1 MTKTAAIIGAGF
13 GGLALAI
20 RLQSAGVAT
29 TIIEARDKPGGRGYY
44 WEKDGFTFDGGP
56 TVITDPPCLEELWAL
71 SGHKMADDIELM
83 PVFPF
88 YRLNWADGTNFDY
101 SNDAVGL
108 KAEIEKLNPDDVEG
122 YRKFLEYSKGVF
134 KEGYQKLG
142 SVAFLDFASMIKA
155 APALM
160 KYQAWRSVYS
170 IVSSY
175 VKDEKLR
182 EALSFHTLLV
192 GGNPMSTSAIYALIH
207 TIEKEGGVWFA
218 KGGTNQLVAAMVT
231 HFERLGGTVRLGD
244 PVAEIETRGDK
255 VIGVRT
261 KSGWRMDCD
270 VAASNGDLMHTYKDL
285 LTSNKRGERA
295 AKSLNRKSWSPSL
308 FVLHLGIKGTW
319 PGIPHHMIL
328 FGPRYKGLLDDIY
341 KNGILPK
348 DFSLYL
354 HHPTVTDPSLAPEG
368 CSTFYVL
375 APVAHMGK
383 APLDWDGDV
392 GEALKE
398 RILDELE
405 RRLIPDIRSRIM
417 TQFHYTPADFGR
429 DLSAHLGSAFSLEP
443 VLWQSAFFRAHNRD
457 DAIPNLFFVGAGTHP
472 GAGIPGVV
480 GSAKATAAL
489 MLEEMA

>member
-101 SNDAVGL
+101 SNDPVGL
-108 KAEIEKLNPDDVEG
+108 KSEIEKLDPDDVEG
-122 YRKFLEYSKGVF
+122 YRKFLEYSKGVY

-218 KGGTNQLVAAMVT
+218 KGGTNRLVAAMVT
-231 HFERLGGTVRLGD
+231 HFERLGRHCAAGRSG
-244 PVAEIETRGDK
+244 RG
-255 VIGVRT
+255 
-261 KSGWRMDCD
+261 
-270 VAASNGDLMHTYKDL
+270 
-285 LTSNKRGERA
+285 
-295 AKSLNRKSWSPSL
+295 NRNA
-308 FVLHLGIKGTW
+308 
-319 PGIPHHMIL
+319 
-328 FGPRYKGLLDDIY
+328 R
-341 KNGILPK
+341 
-348 DFSLYL
+348 
-354 HHPTVTDPSLAPEG
+354 
-368 CSTFYVL
+368 
-375 APVAHMGK
+375 
-383 APLDWDGDV
+383 
-392 GEALKE
+392 
-398 RILDELE
+398 
-405 RRLIPDIRSRIM
+405 
-417 TQFHYTPADFGR
+417 
-429 DLSAHLGSAFSLEP
+429 
-443 VLWQSAFFRAHNRD
+443 
-457 DAIPNLFFVGAGTHP
+457 
-472 GAGIPGVV
+472 
-480 GSAKATAAL
+480 
-489 MLEEMA
+489 